1 MNRFPFAKVSA
12 LWFASIGFLIVSEWL
27 FQITKPSFLS
37 HYSLLHNLELALL
50 ATLTLSI
57 IIVPLLGLSL
67 AMAVICRHKA
77 IAKVV
82 LFGIPAGLFALSLL
96 LMLDNFTQTLFDLN
110 MGSATGWWR
119 LGYLVLLLA
128 LAADILKKLEDLTLM
143 PWPKIVFRSLQTM
156 AVIAILLGAIAL
168 HERSKISVP
177 EPGLPTITQKGPRPN
192 ILILSTDGLRAANMS
207 AYGYSRKTTPF
218 IDSLSD
224 ETLRFKGHFVNASH
238 TTGSLMALLSGQLP
252 TRSKVIYRPDIFR
265 GIKAFRHLPG
275 VLRSLDYRTMDVSLE
290 YYADPFDLNMRGA
303 FDSANFRAEGD
314 IQFASRLPM
323 TWQVRFDGEIYFL
336 EQLAKR
342 LADRLAHI
350 SGIRDLGNPYFIVTH
365 TGSENRLDEQVLD
378 RTENLLKNASQPFFL
393 HVHLLGTHGPK
404 FGPAKRLFSKG
415 KTQEQEWMVDFYDDA
430 ILNFDGYV
438 AKLFDYMEKE
448 NLLDNTLIVLTSDH
462 GQQFTPWQ
470 AVPMILR
477 FPGGM
482 RSGVVEIP
490 SQQIDVAPTVLEY
503 LKVPAP
509 FWMDGQSLL
518 DIEARRAEPIIS
530 VIPGKLSQATNG
542 WREAEHYR
550 PPFYSLGT
558 LSVIVGDTWYGLA
571 LEENVLYYHHTDS
584 KKESSMGDRLLSE
597 TEARHIIVD
606 QLKGSGYDFDLQS
619 KNVRFGE
626 NLSAL

>member
-1 MNRFPFAKVSA
+1 MNRFPFAKISA

-37 HYSLLHNLELALL
+37 RYSVVHNLELALL
-50 ATLTLSI
+50 VTLALSI
-57 IIVPLLGLSL
+57 VIVPLLGLSL
-67 AMAVICRHKA
+67 GIAVICRHKA
-77 IAKVV
+77 IAKVL
-82 LFGIPAGLFALSLL
+82 LFGFPAGLFALSLL
-96 LMLDNFTQTLFDLN
+96 LMLDNFTQTLFSLN

-119 LGYLVLLLA
+119 FGYLVLLLA
-128 LAADILKKLEDLTLM
+128 LAADILTKLEDFTLI
-143 PWPKIVFRSLQTM
+143 PWPKTVFRSLQTM
-156 AVIAILLGAIAL
+156 AVCAILLGAIAL
-168 HERSKISVP
+168 QGRSKISVP
-177 EPGLPTITQKGPRPN
+177 KPSLPTISQKGPRPN

-265 GIKAFRHLPG
+265 GIKAFQHLPG
-275 VLRSLDYRTMDVSLE
+275 VLRSLGYRTMDVSLE
-290 YYADPFDLNMRGA
+290 YYADPFDLNMREA
-303 FDSANFRAEGD
+303 FDSANFRAEGY
-314 IQFASRLPM
+314 IQYASKLPM
-323 TWQVRFDGEIYFL
+323 TWQVRLDGEIYFL
-336 EQLAKR
+336 EQFTKR
-342 LADRLAHI
+342 LGDRLAHL
-350 SGIRDLGNPYFIVTH
+350 SGVRNLGNPYFIVTH

-378 RTENLLKNASQPFFL
+378 RTESLMENALQPFFL

-404 FGPAKRLFSKG
+404 FGPSRRLFSKG
-415 KTQEQEWMVDFYDDA
+415 KIQDQEWMVDFYDDA

-438 AKLFDYMEKE
+438 AKLFAYMKKR
-448 NLLDNTLIVLTSDH
+448 NLQDNTLIVLTSDH

-503 LKVPAP
+503 LKVPVP
-509 FWMDGQSLL
+509 SWMDGHSLL
-518 DIEARRAEPIIS
+518 DLETRRAEPIIS

-558 LSVIVGDTWYGLA
+558 ISVIVGDTWYGLA
-571 LEENVLYYHHTDS
+571 LEENTLYYHHTDS
-584 KKESSMGDRLLSE
+584 KKEFSMGDRLLSE

-619 KNVRFGE
+619 RKVQLGKIP
-626 NLSAL
+626 SAP